1 MIVRVAGAGTA
12 LWVVVVLAVLG
23 LLVGGLTGRRLAD
36 GGYRTEHDEAGA
48 LPRVWWWPAP
58 LLALLW
64 AFLGWRIGDYAGWAA
79 LPAFLLFAWLTVG
92 LVWIDADVHRLP
104 RGLTRPAYPLLVAQL
119 ALASLASGDWAALR
133 RAAIAGAVLW
143 LIYFVLAL
151 VAALLGS
158 GFGFGDVTLAGLVG
172 LATGY
177 VSVSTTLVA
186 SYAAFI
192 LAGLYGLVRLALR
205 RGSRKDDIAF
215 GPWMLL
221 GLLISLVV
229 QVGPLL

>member
-104 RGLTRPAYPLLVAQL
+104 DGLVLPAYPALLVLLLVATLGLGDWRALWRALLCL
-119 ALASLASGDWAALR
+119 AVVFSVFFLMNLVSPASL
-133 RAAIAGAVLW
+133 
-143 LIYFVLAL
+143 
-151 VAALLGS
+151 
-158 GFGFGDVTLAGLVG
+158 GFGDVKLSGLIGLLLGWVGVQQAVTGVVAGFVVG
-172 LATGY
+172 GI
-177 VSVSTTLVA
+177 VA
-186 SYAAFI
+186 V
-192 LAGLYGLVRLALR
+192 L
-205 RGSRKDDIAF
+205 
-215 GPWMLL
+215 MLL
-221 GLLISLVV
+221 GRRVGLRSHIAYGPSLLLGTFLALAFEYQLVA
-229 QVGPLL
+229 

>member
-1 MIVRVAGAGTA
+1 MTWSGASGAPWWFVGLLAVAGG
-12 LWVVVVLAVLG
+12 
-23 LLVGGLTGRRLAD
+23 LVGEVLRRRLATGD
-36 GGYRTEHDEAGA
+36 YRLDDECGP
-48 LPRVWWWPAP
+48 LPRVSPRIVPVA
-58 LLALLW
+58 LALLW
-64 AFLGWRIGDYAGWAA
+64 ALLAWRFGPLSEWALSPAYLAFAFVAVA
-79 LPAFLLFAWLTVG
+79 LT
-92 LVWIDADVHRLP
+92 WIDADVHRLP

-186 SYAAFI
+186 SYRRVHPRGALRAR
-192 LAGLYGLVRLALR
+192 APRPAPRLAQGRHRLR
-205 RGSRKDDIAF
+205 AVDAAR
-215 GPWMLL
+215 
-221 GLLISLVV
+221 LLISLVV